1 MSLCRHYVRELRRS
15 VLTNYDSLERLQ
27 EVPSSS
33 DPSTSNATTL
43 SRSIRSFMEQDPS
56 VSESQGFSDLSDG
69 RSTSPSS
76 SSIGSAVRRADIRAS
91 AEKILYTFLL
101 PGSEREIVLPQSMID
116 SIIRAIEN
124 EGRDDPE
131 VFDEAKEYTFQAME
145 RDAFPGFLNLG
156 KSRYRVFRT
165 TTFGRA
171 LVDGLTRPRTRYVN
185 GQPESGLP
193 IQRR

>member
-15 VLTNYDSLERLQ
+15 VLSDYDSLERLQ

-33 DPSTSNATTL
+33 DPSPSNDTTL
-43 SRSIRSFMEQDPS
+43 SRSIRFFMEQDPS
-56 VSESQGFSDLSDG
+56 ISENQGSSDLPDA

-76 SSIGSAVRRADIRAS
+76 SFIGSAVRRADIRAS

-116 SIIRAIEN
+116 YIIHAIED
-124 EGRDDPE
+124 ERRDDPE
-131 VFDEAKEYTFQAME
+131 IFDEAKDYTFQAME

-156 KSRYRVFRT
+156 RARYRVFRT

-185 GQPESGLP
+185 GRPESGLP